1 MEEKKITNK
10 KKKSLFRFPLIA
22 AVLCFAAFLVVSK
35 FDVKDFIFS
44 AIENRLAPKKHVD
57 AQASSLFNMLPGGGN
72 VIVYS
77 KELQVFLKDLKR
89 NHVLSRWSS
98 FISGSSRGGISGLLA
113 KKISF
118 KLKERDI
125 LKLLG
130 NEVAFKTEKGK
141 FIFALEAKEK
151 FNEMK
156 NFFTLMAAMKART
169 TVHSTSHNGVIVSDI
184 PGVGSPIHTAALGKY
199 SLFSNRESVILASLD
214 LGMET
219 VNNKPSPIVLRAIN
233 SKHSYLAADF
243 DTPLQNTFIPI
254 VPSMINWEV
263 WLKPTDKKVLNI
275 GFLGIVKQGSIYSK
289 LYKEYDT
296 TFHGILKKLPPDT
309 LLVISSN
316 AIIPSEIYKAMRKI
330 PYFRD
335 SFDRF
340 LYGHASPEETIFPF
354 LGPRFFYFCDGV
366 NDEEEVTVP
375 YLRQGI
381 GIEVHFGKDLRQPLN
396 SIIREFFGIEGE
408 PFVAEK
414 RGQEYYYFDTETGIT
429 PSYTFFGS
437 VLVVCLDK
445 SSLLKMIDRSRGIG
459 ELLTHRKKF
468 KKMLARLPEKYH
480 HMAYF
485 DLRALWGELEEH
497 LELAQYVNNIL
508 MVAGVENDKFLFPR
522 ITSLLQGGA
531 AAVSVENGKVNARLI
546 IQ

>member
-1 MEEKKITNK
+1 MKEKIKNK
-10 KKKSLFRFPLIA
+10 KKKSIFRFPIIA
-22 AVLCFAAFLVVSK
+22 AVLCFVTFMVVTR
-35 FDVKDFIFS
+35 FDVKEFVFS
-44 AIENRLAPKKHVD
+44 TIEKRMVPKNRVD
-57 AQASSLFNMLPGGGN
+57 AQAASLFNTLPGGGN
-72 VIVYS
+72 VLVFS
-77 KELQVFLKDLKR
+77 KELQTLLKDLKR
-89 NHVLSRWSS
+89 NSVLSRWSS
-98 FISGSSRGGISGLLA
+98 FVSGSSRGGISGLLA

-118 KLKERDI
+118 KLKEKDI

-130 NEVAFKTEKGK
+130 NEAAFKADNGK
-141 FIFALEAKEK
+141 FLFALEAKEK

-156 NFFTLMAAMKART
+156 VFFALLAAMKART

-184 PGVGSPIHTAALGKY
+184 PGFASPIHTAALGDY
-199 SLFSNRESVILASLD
+199 SFFSNRKSLVLASLD
-214 LGMET
+214 LGMEI
-219 VNNKPSPIVLRAIN
+219 VKNEPSSIVSRAIH
-233 SKHSYLAADF
+233 SKHSYLAAYVDM
-243 DTPLQNTFIPI
+243 PLKNTYIPI
-254 VPSMINWEV
+254 VPSISNWEV
-263 WLKPTDKKVLNI
+263 WLTPTDKKVLDI
-275 GFLGIVKQGSIYSK
+275 GFSGVVKQGDTYSK
-289 LYKEYDT
+289 LYKEHDT
-296 TFHGILKKLPPDT
+296 AFHDILNKLPPET

-316 AIIPSEIYKAMRKI
+316 AVIPSGIYKAMRNI

-335 SFDRF
+335 SFDKF
-340 LYGHASPEETIFPF
+340 LYGHSSPEEKIFPF

-381 GIEVHFGKDLRQPLN
+381 GLEVHFGKDLREPLN

-429 PSYTFFGS
+429 PSYSFFGS

-445 SSLLKMIDRSRGIG
+445 TSLIKMIDRSRGIG
-459 ELLTHRKKF
+459 ELLTHRNKF

-485 DLRALWGELEEH
+485 DLRAFWSELEGH

-508 MVAGVENDKFLFPR
+508 MVAGVEDDRFLFPR
-522 ITSLLQGGA
+522 VTSLLQGGA
-531 AAVSVENGKVNARLI
+531 AAMSVEDGKVNARVI